1 MRRIV
6 KLRIKPEVPSLEL
19 NDPAVNANILKK
31 VSVQNP
37 PCNSFILMK
46 LIPYVWV
53 FSEWIAALTKAS
65 IQQTM

>member
-37 PCNSFILMK
+37 P
-46 LIPYVWV
+46 
-53 FSEWIAALTKAS
+53 
-65 IQQTM
+65 